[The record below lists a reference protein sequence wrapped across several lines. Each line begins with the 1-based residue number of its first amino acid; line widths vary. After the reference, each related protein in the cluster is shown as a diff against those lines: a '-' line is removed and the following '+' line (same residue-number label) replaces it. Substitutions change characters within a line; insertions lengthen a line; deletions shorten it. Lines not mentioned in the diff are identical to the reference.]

1 MHSPSVGFYN
11 DMTAAI
17 RVIYWPT
24 AQQTGKKAVRYIGER
39 GEDVALP
46 RDVDRPPEEPVKR
59 VERK

>member
-1 MHSPSVGFYN
+1 
-11 DMTAAI
+11 MTAAI

-59 VERK
+59 VERKQ